1 MLSGEDYLYYFVV
14 DGSKRYDFDL
24 DNTTSV
30 FVDSDY
36 MMIVNSITIPRGIS
50 YDKLIFNVET
60 VRVNI
65 IEDSVC
71 WSDTSSSSWTNDVE
85 MQFMSPMMPKNFT
98 PKQVK
103 PCIKMATTTTT
114 TTSTT
119 TNNRSSY
126 CVNNNKRKVVHFE
139 AD

>member
-1 MLSGEDYLYYFVV
+1 MV
-14 DGSKRYDFDL
+14 DGSKRYDFNQ

-30 FVDSDY
+30 LIDSDH
-36 MMIVNSITIPRGIS
+36 MMIVNSITIPRGIL
-50 YDKLIFNVET
+50 YHKLIFNAET

>member
-50 YDKLIFNVET
+50 YYQLKFNVET
-60 VRVNI
+60 LRVNVA
-65 IEDSVC
+65 EDSLC
-71 WSDTSSSSWTNDVE
+71 WSDSSSTSWANDVE
-85 MQFMSPMMPKNFT
+85 TQFMSPMMPKNFN

-114 TTSTT
+114 TTTTT
-119 TNNRSSY
+119 TNRNSY
-126 CVNNNKRKVVHFE
+126 CVNNNRRKVVHFE